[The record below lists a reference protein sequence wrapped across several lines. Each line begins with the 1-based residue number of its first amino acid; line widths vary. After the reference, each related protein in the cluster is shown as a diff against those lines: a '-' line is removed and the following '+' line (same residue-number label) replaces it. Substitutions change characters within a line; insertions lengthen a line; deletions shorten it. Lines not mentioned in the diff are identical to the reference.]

1 MHKKRDC
8 YTYETASSAAQ
19 IVRHYQ
25 SAMGDVGFEMCDVRL
40 CDMRCTSL
48 RARRSNSEKLSEL

>member
-25 SAMGDVGFEMCDVRL
+25 SAMGDVGFGM
-40 CDMRCTSL
+40 
-48 RARRSNSEKLSEL
+48 